1 MRIAPTVCRRAGG
14 RLLVGTTAALA
25 AAQGHRGRR
34 NDDRSISELGVWPLR
49 RLRHAQ
55 AVDRLRRTGA
65 REIVDDVQFTE
76 ASPRPDDDLALYDAI
91 GRAGGATL
99 ATSTSDARGH
109 TDVLSGDTLLARI
122 ASRAAAT
129 ALHGNPL
136 RDAPTWLTFAAIAL
150 LGLAVPLASLRLRP
164 LLTLALVGALAAGTV
179 IAAQVA
185 FAHGIVVAV
194 AAPLLALGLGTLGA
208 FVADYA
214 LEARQRRRASAYGE
228 ALEQE
233 VAARTHELRATQL

>member
-1 MRIAPTVCRRAGG
+1 MAPPALTLVDQSMLAAGQAHARG
-14 RLLVGTTAALA
+14 RL
-25 AAQGHRGRR
+25 RGG
-34 NDDRSISELGVWPLR
+34 DRSPPLALTTSARTRRSELGVWPFR

-65 REIVDDVQFTE
+65 REIVYDVQFTE

-122 ASRAAAT
+122 ASRAAET

-150 LGLAVPLASLRLRP
+150 LGLAVPLASAYARCSRSP
-164 LLTLALVGALAAGTV
+164 SWALW
-179 IAAQVA
+179 QR
-185 FAHGIVVAV
+185 
-194 AAPLLALGLGTLGA
+194 
-208 FVADYA
+208 
-214 LEARQRRRASAYGE
+214 AR
-228 ALEQE
+228 
-233 VAARTHELRATQL
+233 